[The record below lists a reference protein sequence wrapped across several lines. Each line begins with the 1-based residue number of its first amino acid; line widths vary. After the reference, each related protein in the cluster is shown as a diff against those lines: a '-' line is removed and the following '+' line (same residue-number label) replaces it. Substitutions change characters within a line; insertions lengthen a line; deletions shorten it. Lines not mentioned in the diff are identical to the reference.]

1 MSKDDCTFCKVIAGD
16 IPCHKIYEN
25 EDVLAFLDISP
36 LSDGHTLVIPK
47 LHFSTVDRCPSNIL
61 SSIAARLDKIAA
73 AVVTATECDGYN
85 ILCNNG
91 RAAGQIVDHVH
102 FHVIPRKSADGI
114 FSQWP
119 AKDYGHGQAEAV
131 AEKIRKNL

>member
-1 MSKDDCTFCKVIAGD
+1 MSRDDCIFCKIIAGD
-16 IPCHKIYEN
+16 IPCHNIYEN
-25 EDVLAFLDISP
+25 ADVLAFLDISP

-47 LHFSTVDRCPSNIL
+47 LHFRTVAHCPADVLSTV
-61 SSIAARLDKIAA
+61 AARLNEIAA
-73 AVVTATECDGYN
+73 AVVAATECDGYN

-102 FHVIPRKSADGI
+102 FHVIPRKIADGI

-119 AKDYGHGQAEAV
+119 SKVYTQGQAEALT
-131 AEKIRKNL
+131 EKIRKNL

>member
-1 MSKDDCTFCKVIAGD
+1 MSRDDCIFCKIIAGD

-25 EDVLAFLDISP
+25 ADVLAFLDVGP

-47 LHFSTVDRCPSNIL
+47 SHFPTVDQCPSEIL
-61 SSIAARLDKIAA
+61 SSIAASMDRIAA
-73 AVVTATECDGYN
+73 AVVAATECDGYN

-91 RAAGQIVDHVH
+91 RAAGQVVEHVH
-102 FHVIPRKSADGI
+102 FHVIPRKNGDAI

-119 AKDYGHGQAEAV
+119 SKDYAQGQAEAM

>member
-1 MSKDDCTFCKVIAGD
+1 MGMDDCIFCKIIAGD

-25 EDVLAFLDISP
+25 GEVLAFLDVNP

-47 LHFSTVDRCPSNIL
+47 SHFSTVDQCTSEVL
-61 SSIAARLDKIAA
+61 GSVASKLDKIAA
-73 AVVTATECDGYN
+73 AVVAATECDGYN

-91 RAAGQIVDHVH
+91 RAAGQVVEHVH
-102 FHVIPRKSADGI
+102 FHVIPRMNDDRI

-119 AKDYGHGQAEAV
+119 AKDYTQGQAEAM
-131 AEKIRKNL
+131 AEKIRNNL